1 MTNPESSPPSSQN
14 PMPVTPRPRDD
25 TAKGFATGLT
35 ISLVIFSLLGLLGGV
50 LAFSYVK
57 KKEVDVRKG
66 WNLVPVVVAA
76 QDIPENTVVAMDMI
90 SQRSVPEQFV
100 TSSVVKP
107 DSASYIVNQR
117 TLVPLQAGDMML
129 WSAFETTKAAERI
142 SQNLAAAQR
151 LVSLKVSAEA
161 SVGGWVRP
169 NDHVD
174 VIAVYP
180 GENKEP
186 QVTTLLTNVT
196 VVATGAISGTTNIN
210 LIPPEGRAFTTVT
223 LRVSADDAERLAI
236 MANVGTLTLSLRPE
250 GEPAA
255 PRSSKRSVRDVV
267 GR

>member
-1 MTNPESSPPSSQN
+1 MTNPESTPRSVQN
-14 PMPVTPRPRDD
+14 PLPVPPRPRDE
-25 TAKGFATGLT
+25 TAKGFATGL
-35 ISLVIFSLLGLLGGV
+35 VIALALFSVLGFFGGV
-50 LAFSYVK
+50 LAYSAVK
-57 KKEVDVRKG
+57 KKEVDVRRG
-66 WNLVPVVVAA
+66 WNLVPIVVAA
-76 QDIPENTVVAMDMI
+76 QDIPENTVVTMEMI

-129 WSAFETTKAAERI
+129 WSAFETTRAAERI
-142 SQNLAAAQR
+142 SQNLGEAQR

-169 NDHVD
+169 NDRVD

-186 QVTTLLTNVT
+186 MVTTLLGNVL

-210 LIPPEGRAFTTVT
+210 LVPPEQRAFTTVT
-223 LRVSADDAERLAI
+223 LRVSPDDAERLAI

-255 PRSSKRSVRDVV
+255 PRTSKRTVRDVV